1 MTDGDCIEIA
11 PKYMRKAKSVK
22 VGKTYIDNQNNNQI
36 ENDIVIDRQK
46 MANDGVVMIVAQVS
60 EADSKLISRPR
71 VTSFGLVADKQDRAF
86 AKEIE
91 DVLEQFMVNI
101 KPNHLENPRS
111 MENDIRQVVRKH
123 IYRKQ
128 KKYPF
133 IVPNVFV
140 M

>member
-1 MTDGDCIEIA
+1 MAMKLYFLIITNDF
-11 PKYMRKAKSVK
+11 PK
-22 VGKTYIDNQNNNQI
+22 GFQI
-36 ENDIVIDRQK
+36 LCWNS
-46 MANDGVVMIVAQVS
+46 N
-60 EADSKLISRPR
+60 
-71 VTSFGLVADKQDRAF
+71 F

-91 DVLEQFMVNI
+91 DVLEQFLVNT
-101 KPNHLENPRS
+101 KPNHLENPRA

-123 IYRKQ
+123 IYRRQ